1 MIVGL
6 GADLV
11 SLKRVQRIMEKF
23 GDRFLEKI
31 LGAEELRAL
40 PPQVNCG
47 CSGETNDPARPSVRT
62 AYVAGRFAAKEA
74 TVKALGTG
82 FAEGLTMPDVETLS
96 LPSGQPRLVLRGRAA
111 LLAKRAGVRGFHVSI
126 SHERDMAMAVVL
138 LEG

>member
-11 SLKRVQRIMEKF
+11 SLKRVQRILEKF

-31 LGAEELRAL
+31 LGSGELRAL
-40 PPQVNCG
+40 P
-47 CSGETNDPARPSVRT
+47 SGAFSPARLSART

-74 TVKALGTG
+74 AAKALGTG
-82 FAEGLTMPDVETLS
+82 FAGGLALPDVETLS
-96 LPSGQPRLVLRGRAA
+96 LPSGQPRLLLHGRAA
-111 LLAKRAGVRGFHVSI
+111 LLAEKAGARVFHVSL